1 MSSSDQTMQSGAGS
15 RGQGAGLGR
24 SPEGSIVADR
34 RDLLAPCSLLLAP
47 RRAAPAPR
55 RFAPQRGSA
64 LLTVMLLATALALGL
79 AAQLALARNS
89 MLSAQR
95 AFYQREAL
103 GLAEAGLEEALD
115 CFNLVNAGTTATTA
129 WAAWTR
135 TATTATRTLAPF
147 DRDGRAVATVKIHV
161 TGWDG
166 STNNATVISQARMV
180 PFDGSAPL
188 SRVVQIS
195 LQKTSGY
202 FIRALVAREGMNLS
216 GQASADSFNSNPTG
230 NPAGP
235 WLRYS
240 EAIARAN
247 TQVIVPSG
255 SITLG
260 SQCTI
265 SGNLALGSTVA
276 PPPASKVSGTITTN
290 FTGSFPL
297 PIYPSAM
304 AVSQSYDL
312 GSTVPSTLPVTGHQP
327 AADGR
332 YYYFVRN
339 ANIANV
345 SITAGRAVTIVGTTT
360 TMGAGIGLTATSSLS
375 VYIDGVVNCGNNAIS
390 NSNWSGALQIFTSTT
405 GTCTIGGNGNIYAC
419 FYAPNAVLN
428 CSGGGST
435 GMLVGSYVARTI
447 SSSGHMDFHYDEALQ
462 APQLAGGTPWAV
474 TSWYER
480 RSATDRAALAGLTG
494 NFLP

>member
-1 MSSSDQTMQSGAGS
+1 
-15 RGQGAGLGR
+15 
-24 SPEGSIVADR
+24 
-34 RDLLAPCSLLLAP
+34 
-47 RRAAPAPR
+47 
-55 RFAPQRGSA
+55 
-64 LLTVMLLATALALGL
+64 MLLATALALGL

-103 GLAEAGLEEALD
+103 ALAEAGLEEALD
-115 CFNLVNAGTTATTA
+115 GFNQVNLGAAATTA
-129 WAAWTR
+129 WGAWTR
-135 TATTATRTLAPF
+135 TGTTATRTLAPF
-147 DRDGRAVATVKIHV
+147 DRDGRAIATVKLHV

-166 STNNATVISQARMV
+166 SSDAARVISQCRIV

-188 SRVVQIS
+188 SRIVEIS
-195 LQKTSGY
+195 LQKSSGL
-202 FIRALVAREGMNLS
+202 FIRALVAREGLNLS
-216 GQASADSFNSNPTG
+216 GQASADSFNSNPSG
-230 NPAGP
+230 NPNGP

-240 EAIARAN
+240 ESLSRPN
-247 TQVIVPSG
+247 TLVIVPSG
-255 SITLG
+255 TVSLG
-260 SQCTI
+260 SQSTI
-265 SGNLALGSTVA
+265 SGNLMLGATVA
-276 PPPASKVSGTITTN
+276 PPPAAKVSGTITNN

-297 PIYPSAM
+297 PIYPSAS
-304 AVSQSYDL
+304 AVSRSYDL
-312 GSTVPSTLPVTGHQP
+312 GSTIPTTLPVTGHEP

-345 SITAGRAVTIVGTTT
+345 SIAAGRAVTIVGTTT
-360 TMGAGIGLTATSSLS
+360 TMGAGIGLTGTSSLS

-390 NSNWSGALQIFTSTT
+390 NNNWAGALQIVTSTS
-405 GTCTIGGNGNIYAC
+405 GTCSIGGNGSIYAC
-419 FYAPNAVLN
+419 LYAPNAALS

-462 APQLAGGTPWAV
+462 LPQTSGGTPWAI

-480 RSATDRAALAGLTG
+480 RSATDRAALPGLTG